1 MWPAENM
8 RKMYLINQIVL
19 FNPDDCSLTPRKSWP
34 SGRVKLHA
42 PAAEC
47 LQVLLAQNGLPVSQ
61 KLLFNQVWEKKG
73 AVVST
78 NTLYQSIASVR
89 KGLKAV
95 GLEDEIIRTLPKHGF
110 QCNASVQCGELAD
123 FIPPAAA
130 TIAPSLP
137 ESPTVTAVQTRTSL
151 GQKIHTR
158 YGLIIGGIIA
168 VAMLTTV
175 IYREN
180 GTDALLPVPYYPAG
194 QIENCEIHS
203 SWSGKEYSQTV
214 FNEIRRREPIDCRKK
229 QLVYLTINR
238 FQVGSSLILCDAT
251 METKGVQCKAVILRE
266 DINENK

>member
-1 MWPAENM
+1 
-8 RKMYLINQIVL
+8 MYLINEIVL
-19 FNPDDCSLTPRKSWP
+19 FSPDNCSLTPRKSWP

-47 LQVLLAQNGLPVSQ
+47 LQLLLAQAGLPVSQ
-61 KLLFNQVWEKKG
+61 KFLFNQVWEKKG

-78 NTLYQSIASVR
+78 NTLYQSIASIR

-123 FIPPAAA
+123 FIPPATAA
-130 TIAPSLP
+130 ITPSLP
-137 ESPTVTAVQTRTSL
+137 ESPAVTEVQTRPSL
-151 GQKIHTR
+151 GQKSHGL

-168 VAMLTTV
+168 GVMLATV

-180 GTDALLPVPYYPAG
+180 YSDASLPVPYYPAG
-194 QIENCEIHS
+194 QIEHCEIHS
-203 SWSGKEYSQTV
+203 SWSGKEYSQAV
-214 FNEIRRREPIDCRKK
+214 FNEIRHREPIDCRKK
-229 QLVYLTINR
+229 QFVYLTINR

-251 METKGVQCKAVILRE
+251 IETEGAQCRAIIFRE
-266 DINENK
+266 DDNENK